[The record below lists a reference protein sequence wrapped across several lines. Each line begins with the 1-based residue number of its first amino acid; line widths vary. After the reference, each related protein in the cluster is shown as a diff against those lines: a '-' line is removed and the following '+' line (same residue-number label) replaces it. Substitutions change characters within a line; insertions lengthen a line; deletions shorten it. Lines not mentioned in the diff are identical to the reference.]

1 MKFKLDENF
10 GTRCLDLFV
19 GAGHDACTVHA
30 QQLQGTTD
38 DQLFAVCLAEGRA
51 LVTLDLDFT
60 NLLRFQAALSVGLA
74 VLRLPDRPSD
84 ALLRQAVQTLLDGL
98 GCEPIAGKLWIIE
111 PGRIRVHD
119 DRD

>member
-10 GTRCLDLFV
+10 GAQCLDLFV
-19 GAGHDACTVHA
+19 LAGHDACTVQE
-30 QQLQGTTD
+30 QQLQGATD
-38 DQLFAVCLAEGRA
+38 DWLFAVCLAEGRA

-60 NLLRFQAALSVGLA
+60 NLLRFQPALSAGLA
-74 VLRLPDRPSD
+74 VLRLPARPSF

-98 GCEPIAGKLWIIE
+98 RREPIAGKLWIVE

-119 DRD
+119 NRD